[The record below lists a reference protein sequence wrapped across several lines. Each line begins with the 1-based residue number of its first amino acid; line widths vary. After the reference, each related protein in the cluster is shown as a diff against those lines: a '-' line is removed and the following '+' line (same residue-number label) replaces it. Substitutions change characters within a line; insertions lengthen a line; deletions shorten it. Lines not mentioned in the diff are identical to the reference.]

1 MHGTQLCIM
10 LLSMHQPS
18 PMPQAAHPL
27 GLDIGA
33 IVANNFI
40 KIKVEIIKTME
51 QNKVEFFLE
60 FLSFLKHIIDIQVCY

>member
-27 GLDIGA
+27 DIGA
-33 IVANNFI
+33 IFANNFI